1 MHPDHIPQKLGEEF
15 EHLDDTLE
23 ADEKMITDL
32 VTKEVPKRV
41 KVIWNVVL
49 TFRWFINCI
58 FVAMPVSFFTLVAN
72 LMMFVYYLV
81 FNKYWA

>member
-1 MHPDHIPQKLGEEF
+1 
-15 EHLDDTLE
+15 
-23 ADEKMITDL
+23 MITDL

-58 FVAMPVSFFTLVAN
+58 FVAMPVAFFTLVTN